1 MLENLFAPLGG
12 LGELILRLA
21 LGITFFAHGL
31 SQGEKRGR
39 LRRISQTDPRA
50 SSVALCLARRAARD
64 RWGGAAHPGD
74 PARVMALGLAVDMLV
89 ALVTVRIAKAPFVSG
104 QESGWDFEFMLLAT
118 ALALVFTGGGRF
130 SIDRYLGL

>member
-1 MLENLFAPLGG
+1 MLEDLLAPLGG

-31 SQGEKRGR
+31 GKVKNAAGFAGF
-39 LRRISQTDPRA
+39 LRQIRVPVPLLSA
-50 SSVALCLARRAARD
+50 WLVALLETA
-64 RWGGAAHPGD
+64 GAALLILGI
-74 PARVMALGLAVDMLV
+74 ATRVMALGLAVDMLV

-118 ALALVFTGGGRF
+118 ALALIFTGGGQF
-130 SIDRYLGL
+130 AIDRYLGL